1 MFRIT
6 SEDQRSL
13 TGLLPYWTVQ
23 DGVLVLSD
31 GSYQLGFAA
40 SLPAGEIWGS
50 GQVVEFNARIQRLL
64 NHSIPEGECLR
75 VLLEIH
81 PDYGGLLQAYNRGL
95 RAIHPTIQAIHRWRI
110 RELSEQ
116 HAAGRLANYRLTFTL
131 SYHPRRST
139 RKWQPID
146 RPTYQTHLRTLAV
159 MRDVFMANCER
170 AGISARSLHDHE
182 YIEVIWRYLNP
193 SRKRYLTPPEVPRE
207 NQRVEIPPLVLKQF
221 SFLAR
226 PSVRTRVARSD
237 LYRRYNYLWVDDQF
251 IKIVAM
257 DRLSGEV
264 TRENML
270 RELLLLPYDLWLM
283 VEYWNDPRAEAI
295 KRLEIKSR
303 MAYAAR
309 FSNPASDR
317 EDPKS
322 AVISHELEEVL
333 RRLHSSDT
341 RIFRTGVAVVL
352 HASSLEAVREAAHHT
367 VDAFHQAEVE
377 AMDESVGLLSQFIS
391 LAPFSGLPNERLC
404 RVLTE
409 NAADL
414 FPSMGPWRGSPEP
427 TCLFWNRFNGLTP
440 LDPFDHRAPAWN
452 GVVVGETGSG
462 KTYLTHQ
469 LLLQLLARDTEV
481 IIVDR
486 GGSYRTL
493 VTLLEG
499 QHIPV
504 DPASN
509 ISINPFDLP
518 AGEEEPDD
526 EKISFLVALIGLMVK
541 EGEKDLS
548 RVEKALIE
556 SAARQTYLRAR
567 GEAVFLHDFV
577 QRLRTMEEIGTFSM
591 DPQERSLANALATR
605 LQQWTGDAT
614 YAKLLDRPTNVYLDR
629 NLVYFDTEGLDRSP
643 DLLPIVILLLTD
655 MVWRR
660 IRQGTGRRKLV
671 VIDEAWVL
679 LANPIA
685 GHFLDDMFRR
695 FRRYGAG
702 VLAISQ
708 KLEDFHNEYARG
720 VLANA
725 QFKYLLRVK
734 DIGRVAEM
742 VDLNDRQKG
751 LLSSLTQVK
760 GRYSE
765 VLCLVDFTHGREG
778 GVLVIR
784 GSSLDDWIATSS
796 EDDRLKREE
805 AIRAIG
811 NLWDAL
817 QHLACAEP
825 RGMAAGG
832 ESLYK
837 KGGTR

>member
-1 MFRIT
+1 MFRVT
-6 SEDQRSL
+6 TEEQRSL
-13 TGLLPYWTVQ
+13 TSLLPYWTVQ

-31 GSYQLGFAA
+31 GSYQLGFAS
-40 SLPAGEIWGS
+40 SLPPGEIWS
-50 GQVVEFNARIQRLL
+50 SRQMAEFNAQIRRLL
-64 NHSIPEGECLR
+64 NHAIPEGECLR
-75 VLLEIH
+75 VFLEVH
-81 PDYGGLLQAYNRGL
+81 PDYGSLLQAYSQGL
-95 RAIHPTIQAIHRWRI
+95 RASHPALQTIHRWRV

-116 HAAGRLANYRLTFTL
+116 HAAGRLANYRLTLTL
-131 SYHPRRST
+131 SYRPGRSGRR
-139 RKWQPID
+139 WQPID
-146 RPTYQTHLRTLAV
+146 RPTYQAHLRTLGV
-159 MRDVFMANCER
+159 MRDILVANCER
-170 AGISARSLHDHE
+170 AGIPARPLHDQE
-182 YIEVIWRYLNP
+182 YVEVIWRYFNP
-193 SRKRYLTPPEVPRE
+193 SRKRYLPPPEVPRE
-207 NQRVEIPPLVLKQF
+207 NQRVEVPPAVLKQF

-251 IKIVAM
+251 VKIVAL
-257 DRLSGEV
+257 DRLFGEV

-270 RELLLLPYDLWLM
+270 RELLLLPYDFWLI
-283 VEYWNDPRAEAI
+283 VEYWNDPRTEAI

-309 FSNPASDR
+309 YSNPASDR

-322 AVISHELEEVL
+322 AVISHELEEIL

-341 RIFRTGVAVVL
+341 RIFRAGAAVVL
-352 HASSLEAVREAAHHT
+352 HAPSLEVVREAAHHT
-367 VDAFHQAEVE
+367 VDAFHQAEAE
-377 AMDESVGLLSQFIS
+377 AIDESVGLLSQFIS

-414 FPSMGPWRGSPEP
+414 FPSLGPWSGSPEP

-440 LDPFDHRAPAWN
+440 LDPFDPRAPAWN

-469 LLLQLLARDTEV
+469 LLLQLLARDAEV

-504 DPASN
+504 DPTGT
-509 ISINPFDLP
+509 ISLNPFDLP
-518 AGEEEPDD
+518 GGEKEPDD

-541 EGEKDLS
+541 EGGADLT

-556 SAARQTYLRAR
+556 SAARQTYLRAG
-567 GEAVFLHDFV
+567 GEPVFLHDFV
-577 QRLRTMEEIGTFSM
+577 RRLRTMEEIGSLSM
-591 DPQERSLANALATR
+591 DAQERSLANSLATR
-605 LQQWTGDAT
+605 LQQWTGEAT

-629 NLVYFDTEGLDRSP
+629 DLVYFDTEGLDRSP

-660 IRQGTGRRKLV
+660 IRQETGRRKLV
-671 VIDEAWVL
+671 VIDEAWIL

-685 GHFLDDMFRR
+685 GHFLDEIFRR

-734 DIGRVAEM
+734 DIAQVAELA
-742 VDLNDRQKG
+742 DLNDCQQK

-765 VLCLVDFTHGREG
+765 VLCLVDLTHGREG
-778 GVLVIR
+778 GVLVVR

-796 EDDRLKREE
+796 DSDRAKREE
-805 AIRAIG
+805 AIQACG

-817 QHLACAEP
+817 QHLARAEP

-832 ESLYK
+832 GSLYK
-837 KGGTR
+837 KGGT